1 MGPFSIKMRIL
12 WLLFLCLSLSEA
24 GGRPVT
30 NPKPKTPDEG
40 SNKLQEEDG
49 NVKHETDEADWKLEF
64 ENGTTIKG
72 VGSPPTVW
80 HLVEPSEVIENTK
93 GGSKE
98 PVAMAGVPLNNA
110 PQDKAKEGKNTRS
123 LVTNR
128 EAKEDTM
135 K

>member
-1 MGPFSIKMRIL
+1 MTVSTLTSKL
-12 WLLFLCLSLSEA
+12 
-24 GGRPVT
+24 
-30 NPKPKTPDEG
+30 DE
-40 SNKLQEEDG
+40 
-49 NVKHETDEADWKLEF
+49 DWKLEF

-80 HLVEPSEVIENTK
+80 HLVEPSEVIDNTK
-93 GGSKE
+93 EGSKE
-98 PVAMAGVPLNNA
+98 PVAMVGVPLNNA

-135 K
+135 KKVSSISPASIQDLFLFSIKVWLGLISGQFSQILLAGTFAILPL

>member
-1 MGPFSIKMRIL
+1 M
-12 WLLFLCLSLSEA
+12 
-24 GGRPVT
+24 
-30 NPKPKTPDEG
+30 DE
-40 SNKLQEEDG
+40 E
-49 NVKHETDEADWKLEF
+49 WKLEF

-80 HLVEPSEVIENTK
+80 HLVEPSEVIDNTK
-93 GGSKE
+93 EGSKE
-98 PVAMAGVPLNNA
+98 PVAMVGVPLNNA

-135 K
+135 KKVSSISSRSIQDLFLFSTKVWLGLISGQFSQILLAGTFAILPL

>member
-1 MGPFSIKMRIL
+1 M
-12 WLLFLCLSLSEA
+12 
-24 GGRPVT
+24 T
-30 NPKPKTPDEG
+30 NPTSKLDE
-40 SNKLQEEDG
+40 
-49 NVKHETDEADWKLEF
+49 DWKLEF

-80 HLVEPSEVIENTK
+80 HLVEPSEVIDNTK
-93 GGSKE
+93 EGSKE
-98 PVAMAGVPLNNA
+98 PVAMVGVPLNNA

-135 K
+135 KKVSFVSSPSIQNLFLFSIKVWLGLISGQVSQILLAGTFAILPL